1 MEVAGVYRFFFVVIE
16 KKKKRNGYRYRSRS
30 VPRCFVSFFCCFF
43 SLFVRVAFPN
53 CLFLPYADNEKCLF
67 SFSFSACFF
76 FFCWKTVTS
85 QLLQKTKTK
94 TKRSQ

>member
-43 SLFVRVAFPN
+43 FIRSSRVSELFVFALR
-53 CLFLPYADNEKCLF
+53 
-67 SFSFSACFF
+67 
-76 FFCWKTVTS
+76 
-85 QLLQKTKTK
+85 
-94 TKRSQ
+94 

>member
-16 KKKKRNGYRYRSRS
+16 KKKKEMATATVHDRFPG
-30 VPRCFVSFFCCFF
+30 VSFRFSVVFF
-43 SLFVRVAFPN
+43 LFVRVAFPN

-85 QLLQKTKTK
+85 QLLQKKKTK